1 VVPLPKGGAVA
12 WCWRVA
18 WWCQSGACVRHGNC
32 DMVVQ
37 QPAGGLWLGGSVWHG
52 GAPAQMGGGGPG
64 GMVLAFPYPKEVG

>member
-1 VVPLPKGGAVA
+1 
-12 WCWRVA
+12 
-18 WWCQSGACVRHGNC
+18 
-32 DMVVQ
+32 VQ